1 LRSEGLEINDLVVLI
16 ERGSEGR
23 VDMEREG
30 VRLHAL
36 MHVNE
41 LFESLKE
48 NGKISEV
55 QYSKLVDF
63 GKTI

>member
-1 LRSEGLEINDLVVLI
+1 
-16 ERGSEGR
+16 
-23 VDMEREG
+23 
-30 VRLHAL
+30 

-41 LFESLKE
+41 LFESLRE

-55 QYSKLVDF
+55 QYSELVDF